1 MAVVGG
7 SMTIDD
13 AVSLISGRR
22 GEQHRFEKAFAAFF
36 IIVWSLAPNDEKLQ
50 RSALTTFA
58 FLVILTKFKKN
69 GCPLKKRIRD
79 LDDLKKRLDEAW
91 VSDIYREYLRPY
103 GGISKIALNRNY
115 LTISRL
121 LTNLISK
128 RHIEYDIVHCAHF
141 CAVNGNENWKKYTK
155 LMIGRNAFERSDQ
168 FYSRKPDHRR
178 ANETISEK
186 TIEAKITAFDES
198 MLLSFALNT
207 VSDGSVHAMIG
218 QKRDI
223 NYLFDSHYFEAE
235 IMQAL
240 RCASVLKAFL
250 IQKLDAAFVRKQH
263 DFQLSAPLEHDCIN
277 WLRNHIDYEK
287 LNKNSVLST

>member
-1 MAVVGG
+1 
-7 SMTIDD
+7 MTIDD
-13 AVSLISGRR
+13 AISLIGGQR
-22 GEQHRFEKAFAAFF
+22 GERHRFEKAFAAFF

-58 FLVILTKFKKN
+58 FLVILTKFRKN
-69 GCPLKKRIRD
+69 GRPLKRRIRD

-121 LTNLISK
+121 LTKFILK

-141 CAVNGNENWKKYTK
+141 CAVNGHKHWKKYTK
-155 LMIGRNAFERSDQ
+155 LMISRNAFERSGQ
-168 FYSRKPDHRR
+168 FYSRKPDQRR

-186 TIEAKITAFDES
+186 TLEAKITACDES
-198 MLLSFALNT
+198 MLLSFALN
-207 VSDGSVHAMIG
+207 VASNGSVHAMIG
-218 QKRDI
+218 RKRDI

-240 RCASVLKAFL
+240 RCASALKAFL

-263 DFQLSAPLEHDCIN
+263 DFQLGAPLDHGCID
-277 WLRNHIDYEK
+277 WLRNHSDYEK
-287 LNKNSVLST
+287 LNRSSALSA